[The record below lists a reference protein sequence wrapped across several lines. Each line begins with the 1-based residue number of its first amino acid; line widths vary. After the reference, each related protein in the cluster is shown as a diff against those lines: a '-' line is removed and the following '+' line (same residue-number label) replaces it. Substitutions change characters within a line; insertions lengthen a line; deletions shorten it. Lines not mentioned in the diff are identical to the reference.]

1 MSEKCRPTSQEYR
14 ELWSQ
19 KLRPRVPLPFKA
31 PRVNVKPKCRVKRVN
46 WCLPG
51 LYSMLILFVISHL
64 RAPLALSLKKSLAL
78 KLCTLL
84 APLCMC
90 MRCSFRWKD
99 ELNLILLA
107 TQFCL
112 VEEVRI
118 HNFHLNYFSPEEECM
133 FASSQPTGGLSS
145 SYCPTSEEGLGLRER
160 GRERGQ

>member
-51 LYSMLILFVISHL
+51 LYSAAHFICNQS
-64 RAPLALSLKKSLAL
+64 PEGPP
-78 KLCTLL
+78 CTIIEKITSTKAVYIIGTTLHVHAVRL
-84 APLCMC
+84 
-90 MRCSFRWKD
+90 RWKD

-107 TQFCL
+107 TQFCV

-118 HNFHLNYFSPEEECM
+118 HNFHLNYFLTGRRVHVCII
-133 FASSQPTGGLSS
+133 PT
-145 SYCPTSEEGLGLRER
+145 Y
-160 GRERGQ
+160 